1 MLLAQWLITICKALK
16 QSCTTTDAFEIL
28 MRVEVP
34 QKLSQVEFDAAKVV
48 YFQSIGETRIPCS
61 PVAAEFEIKI
71 LFILL
76 DIKNNAF
83 GV

>member
-1 MLLAQWLITICKALK
+1 
-16 QSCTTTDAFEIL
+16 